1 MVAIPI
7 ALMII
12 PTVIVLLFALLPTAV
27 TFVMERGKG
36 WYGGACVGSLNM
48 AGAAPSLVELWFTGH
63 TIEAAFGAIGNVFT
77 ILIIYGSAA
86 IGWAIYSTTPSLIS
100 AYMVDD
106 LRPQNYGFANPTKR
120 VVAQMGARLG
130 IRVRAC
136 RGKKVAIAGAA
147 LALGRGGIPM
157 QKPEMLFAG
166 PDSLAALQ
174 R

>member
-100 AYMVDD
+100 AYMAMTSGRRITALQTQQKELSLKWGPD
-106 LRPQNYGFANPTKR
+106 LESVYEPAG
-120 VVAQMGARLG
+120 
-130 IRVRAC
+130 
-136 RGKKVAIAGAA
+136 GKK
-147 LALGRGGIPM
+147 
-157 QKPEMLFAG
+157 
-166 PDSLAALQ
+166 
-174 R
+174 